1 LLLLDSNC
9 LGQQC
14 SSITHFN
21 LFSSATQECYSITL
35 CSNHLLQWIT
45 ISRNDWGQ
53 KNIPLDTL
61 SATARGLIPVRVA
74 FAVRVSSDTL
84 TSYPEPV
91 DRDTCARP
99 RGSRIRSDQT
109 AHPLLTGSPPAP
121 LSHPSEE
128 SEREQHPRTLPP
140 SPPQLRLP
148 RSRLPPSSN
157 SPRAS
162 AAGVLAPG
170 SLFVGRASRPGSC
183 LRRCRGGGGESSALA
198 KQAIS
203 SVFRWRA
210 TRRKPRRRGA
220 FMG

>member
-1 LLLLDSNC
+1 LLDSNC

-21 LFSSATQECYSITL
+21 LFSSSVTPLLCALITYSNGSRFQETTGAKKIY
-35 CSNHLLQWIT
+35 HW
-45 ISRNDWGQ
+45 
-53 KNIPLDTL
+53 TL
-61 SATARGLIPVRVA
+61 SALRPGDS
-74 FAVRVSSDTL
+74 FL